1 MKARLLYIE
10 PDSPLRGWAQD
21 VLRESSEDQSVVLM
35 PGSRL
40 GRKPLLTKPIV
51 KRMTLIQK
59 QARPRTAYSSLS
71 HGRPDLFEHLVPKP
85 QPQDSKP
92 HTLLRPNLSL
102 ATLLARQTHPA
113 FRISAH
119 KVGLYSKRPSL
130 WTGHRSLPRP
140 ISLLKTAS
148 SSKLEL
154 QAEGLKVT
162 GTNISLRKG
171 HLSMSFGPIEGAER
185 GEI

>member
-1 MKARLLYIE
+1 MYIE

-40 GRKPLLTKPIV
+40 GRKPLLTKPIP
-51 KRMTLIQK
+51 KRTTLVQRL
-59 QARPRTAYSSLS
+59 ARPGTAYSSLS
-71 HGRPDLFEHLVPKP
+71 HGRNDLFEHLVPKP
-85 QPQDSKP
+85 QPLDSKP
-92 HTLLRPNLSL
+92 QTLLRPTVSL
-102 ATLLARQTHPA
+102 VTLLARQTHPA
-113 FRISAH
+113 FRVSTH
-119 KVGLYSKRPSL
+119 KVALYSKRPSL
-130 WTGHRSLPRP
+130 WTGHRSFSRP

-162 GTNISLRKG
+162 GKNISLRKG
-171 HLSMSFGPIEGAER
+171 HLSMSFGPIDGT
-185 GEI
+185 G